1 MLMPNSEIQHLFD
14 WHLEDDSTWEQQLAR
29 AHYHYCHPRS
39 SYKPDIRRN
48 LGLLFFNSSLRTRTS
63 MEVAASRLGADTSVI
78 IPGSGVWGMEWQ
90 DGIRMDGKSV
100 EHIREGIGVLSK
112 YYDALGVRLFATGTD
127 YTTDQSEA
135 RFKKILEAATVPVIN
150 LESALYHPCQALA
163 DGATIQE
170 QFNDEVKGRRFVLSW
185 AWHPRALAHA
195 VPNSALL
202 MASRLGMQV
211 TIARPNGFELDP
223 EIMRLAESYTSKHGF
238 SLTETDDQDAACEG
252 ADIIYAKAWG
262 SQLRYDDPDQ
272 EKVLRDQYQSWQI
285 REPHLGNAAFMHCL
299 PVRRGVI
306 VEDAVLDSAQSIH
319 LLQAEFR
326 LHAQIAI
333 LERAWNLI

>member
-1 MLMPNSEIQHLFD
+1 MPDSGLQHLFD
-14 WHLEDDSTWEQQLAR
+14 WHLEDDLTWEEQLAR
-29 AHYHYCHPRS
+29 TRHHYCHPQSLPGPDTFRS
-39 SYKPDIRRN
+39 

-63 MEVAASRLGADTSVI
+63 MEVAAARLGAHTSVI
-78 IPGSGVWGMEWQ
+78 IPGSGVWGMEWR
-90 DGIRMDGKSV
+90 DGFRMDGKPV
-100 EHIREGIGVLSK
+100 EHIREAIGVLSR

-127 YTTDQSEA
+127 YAIDQSEA
-135 RFKKILEAATVPVIN
+135 RFKKILETATVPVIN

-163 DGATIQE
+163 DAATIRE

-185 AWHPRALAHA
+185 AWHPRALAQA

-202 MASRLGMQV
+202 MATRLGMQV
-211 TIARPNGFELDP
+211 TIARPKGFELDP
-223 EIMRLAESYTSKHGF
+223 EIMRLAESYTSEHGF

-252 ADIIYAKAWG
+252 TDIIYAKAWG

-272 EKVLRDQYQSWQI
+272 EKILRDQYQSWQV
-285 REPHLGNAAFMHCL
+285 RKRHLGHAAFMHCL
-299 PVRRGVI
+299 PVRRGVV
-306 VEDAVLDSAQSIH
+306 VEDAVLNSSQAIH